1 MPLPPSAIPAYQPRS
16 FVTPQSE
23 RATTKAMELFFRYHP
38 AVFKMKTFEML
49 MKDEQFQAQADAEKR
64 KMLAEEMQQING
76 LLARYRSVGAGPS
89 GVGELASR
97 FGAGTAGGRGGRG
110 GGGLRGGGLGGED
123 DFLIGMSRNEN
134 DRFKLIQDGRA
145 EELRRLDK
153 LDEIPRPLS
162 QFKAEFLG
170 QIDRNNAI
178 GRMAGA
184 DLARDLELGF
194 LDAQERFGASVS
206 NEPPFVRKNAAT
218 DFYYELRRRRPDLLP
233 AVGPGGT
240 KLFPQAVEI
249 IEAIDRM
256 YDTEGFVLQSFQ
268 AGREPNQAL
277 DVEKRLAYETAIDAT
292 SRGAGVFEGRAQ
304 ELLGTFSPQEID
316 TNSDGVVS
324 PAEQAAAMKRAMS
337 QARAELG
344 VADPLSDEEAL
355 MLSRYTQALSDDGVA
370 TPEELG
376 ADFGAAKAAY
386 DRGRMV
392 QTLPRGAEAYY
403 DDTYLDLLRRR
414 SQVQAGLSETDSR
427 EGTGMQ
433 RAARRAERLPEVSR
447 EAYDAAAAISPL
459 AAESLPYALR
469 RFTDAGGAI
478 EPQSPVE
485 RKAQRLIEADPA
497 RRPTFADFTQQI
509 NKMLPDDVEARREA
523 FAYYGAYFNAID
535 TRGTTLSDAKLRG
548 DMQAAAKEMEKAKA
562 SPPPPV
568 NKPVPPLPGMEPGQT
583 MDFYTQPP
591 MIPPDIIEDLDPEQ
605 MDPYIPIPG
614 MAPRVS
620 DQPVPGEEDVQLNFS
635 GGTPPPTPMTTEE
648 MERELFIQQLERDAE
663 LRKRSGR

>member
-1 MPLPPSAIPAYQPRS
+1 
-16 FVTPQSE
+16 
-23 RATTKAMELFFRYHP
+23 MELFFRYHP

-49 MKDEQFQAQADAEKR
+49 MKDEQFQAQADADKR

-89 GVGELASR
+89 GVGELAAR

-134 DRFKLIQDGRA
+134 DRFKAIQDGRVEA
-145 EELRRLDK
+145 LRRLDK

-170 QIDRNNAI
+170 ELDRSGAV
-178 GRMAGA
+178 GRIQGTS
-184 DLARDLELGF
+184 LARDIDLAF

-206 NEPPFVRKNAAT
+206 NEPPFVRKNTAT
-218 DFYYELRRRRPDLLP
+218 DFYYELRRRFPDLLP
-233 AVGPGGT
+233 AVGPRGGGLNNT
-240 KLFPQAVEI
+240 AVEI
-249 IEAIDRM
+249 IRSIDIM
-256 YDTEGFVLQSFQ
+256 YDTDGFILKSFQ
-268 AGREPNQAL
+268 SGREPNQAL

-292 SRGAGVFEGRAQ
+292 SRGAGVFERRAQ

-316 TNSDGVVS
+316 TNGDGTVS
-324 PAEQAAAMKRAMS
+324 PDERTAAMKKAMA

-344 VADPLSDEEAL
+344 VAEPLSDDEAI

-370 TPEELG
+370 TREELG
-376 ADFGAAKAAY
+376 KDFDAAKKAY
-386 DRGRMV
+386 DRGRTV

-414 SQVQAGLSETDSR
+414 SQVQAGLSETDDR
-427 EGTGMQ
+427 DGTSMQ

-447 EAYDAAAAISPL
+447 DAYDAAAAISPL

-478 EPQSPVE
+478 EPQSAVE
-485 RKAQRLIEADPA
+485 RKAQRLIEADPI
-497 RRPTFADFTQQI
+497 RRPTFTDFTQQI
-509 NKMLPDDVEARREA
+509 NKMFPDDVESRREA

-548 DMQAAAKEMEKAKA
+548 DMEAAARETEKAKA

-568 NKPVPPLPGMEPGQT
+568 NKPVPQPPAVEAVPAASPPAVVAPNPEPPPGLDLLPVPQTTDPNEGEPG
-583 MDFYTQPP
+583 
-591 MIPPDIIEDLDPEQ
+591 L
-605 MDPYIPIPG
+605 
-614 MAPRVS
+614 
-620 DQPVPGEEDVQLNFS
+620 DVQLRAPNPAPAS
-635 GGTPPPTPMTTEE
+635 MTAEE
-648 MERELFIQQLERDAE
+648 RKKLIQELVRQQYLLE
-663 LRKRSGR
+663 LRLMQGDTGGGQ

>member
-1 MPLPPSAIPAYQPRS
+1 MPLPPSAIPSYQPRS

-89 GVGELASR
+89 GVGELAAR

-110 GGGLRGGGLGGED
+110 GGGLRRGGLGGED

-134 DRFKLIQDGRA
+134 DRFKVIQDGRA

-170 QIDRNNAI
+170 DYDRDKDA
-178 GRMAGA
+178 GRMSGA
-184 DLARDLELGF
+184 ALTELLSIAF
-194 LDAQERFGASVS
+194 LDAQERFGSSVA

-218 DFYYELRRRRPDLLP
+218 DFYYDLRRRRPDLLP
-233 AVGPGGT
+233 AVGPDGRE
-240 KLFPQAVEI
+240 LNPEAVEL
-249 IEAIDRM
+249 IEMIDNM
-256 YDTEGFVLQSFQ
+256 YQTGGFVLQSFQ
-268 AGREPNQAL
+268 GGREPNQAL
-277 DVEKRLAYETAIDAT
+277 DVEKKLAYDAAVGAT
-292 SRGAGVFEGRAQ
+292 SVGPGVFEARAQ

-316 TNSDGVVS
+316 TNGDGTVS
-324 PAEQAAAMKRAMS
+324 PAEQSAAMKKAMS

-376 ADFGAAKAAY
+376 ADFNAAKAAY

-433 RAARRAERLPEVSR
+433 RAARRAERLPEVTR

-478 EPQSPVE
+478 EPQSAVE

-497 RRPTFADFTQQI
+497 RRPTFTDFTQQI
-509 NKMLPDDVEARREA
+509 NKMFPDDVEARREA

-548 DMQAAAKEMEKAKA
+548 DVQAAAKEMEKAKA
-562 SPPPPV
+562 SPPSPPPAPPPLPPPA
-568 NKPVPPLPGMEPGQT
+568 NEPVPPPTLVQPEEMME
-583 MDFYTQPP
+583 FYTQAPELGLTPP
-591 MIPPDIIEDLDPEQ
+591 VQPAMPIDDYDPGLEVRLRAPG
-605 MDPYIPIPG
+605 PYPTS
-614 MAPRVS
+614 APRI
-620 DQPVPGEEDVQLNFS
+620 
-635 GGTPPPTPMTTEE
+635 TEE
-648 MERELFIQQLERDAE
+648 ERKLDEERELFLQMLESDIEER
-663 LRKRSGR
+663 RRNGR